1 MTPVRGYS
9 EMKDSGIEWVGEIPK
24 HWQIKVL
31 FQLATQVKNKNK
43 DLVEKN
49 LLSLSYGKIKR
60 KNIEKSEGLLPASF
74 DGYNIIEENDIVLRL
89 TDLQNDHTSLRVG
102 RTTERGIITSAYVTI
117 RPINSNASKY
127 LYYLLHSFDIK
138 KGFYGMGAGVRQGLN
153 FEEVKMLKIPVPP
166 IEEQI
171 SIAAYLDEKCSKIDE
186 IIASAK
192 ASIED
197 YKQWKTSIIYEAVT
211 KDLDPDAE
219 MKDSGIEWIGKIPKG
234 WKICKTLYAL
244 SMPITDGPHTTPEL
258 FDSGIPFI
266 SAEAVSCGNGKIDF
280 SHKRGYISQEFYEEC
295 CQKYIPQFND
305 IYMIKSGATTGKVA
319 MVDTDE
325 VFTIW
330 SPLAVFRVNNDRV
343 LPKYLFYYLQS
354 DAYQKEVE
362 LGWTYGTQQ
371 NIGMR
376 TLEKLKICMPPIS
389 VQEKIVKYLDK
400 NCIVVDNLIS
410 TKENLITDLES
421 YKKSLIYEVVT
432 GKRKVT

>member
-211 KDLDPDAE
+211 KGLDPDAE

>member
-211 KDLDPDAE
+211 KGLDPDAE

-432 GKRKVT
+432 GKRKVI